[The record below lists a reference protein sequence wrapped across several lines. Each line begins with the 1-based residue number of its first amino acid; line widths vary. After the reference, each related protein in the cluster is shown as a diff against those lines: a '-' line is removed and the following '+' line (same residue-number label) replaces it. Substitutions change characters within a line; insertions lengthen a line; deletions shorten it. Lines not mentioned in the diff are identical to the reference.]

1 LSSPR
6 HEPETAVGGSLDNV
20 ARPAKPAGKPRRRRA
35 QGQLRARQ
43 IGCRSESGS
52 PGLHRLPLDP
62 APTEVMF
69 DGLKFLTAPGVV
81 MTPVP
86 TTEALVQCAVEWIG
100 SRSVRVADAAGAR
113 QRERDVVRLP
123 DLKAP

>member
-1 LSSPR
+1 
-6 HEPETAVGGSLDNV
+6 
-20 ARPAKPAGKPRRRRA
+20 
-35 QGQLRARQ
+35 
-43 IGCRSESGS
+43 
-52 PGLHRLPLDP
+52 
-62 APTEVMF
+62 MF